1 MSDPTATAVTRRY
14 EQLYIAGGWRP
25 ARGPELLLR
34 NPATEEPAA
43 VLRLATAE
51 QVHEAVQSAAAAL
64 PEWSTTAIGKR
75 AAILAA
81 AGERLLREADALA
94 PELARE
100 IGTPIAQSRRLHI
113 ETAAHV
119 FRQAP
124 AWTREPSA
132 EADLGRTLLRRVPF
146 GVAACIT
153 PWNYPLY
160 LAACKIVPALLA
172 GATVV
177 LKPSELAPASIVR
190 LTEALIGAGVP
201 DGVFNMLFGGP
212 EAGEHLVSDPQVA
225 VISFTGST
233 AVGRRIG
240 ESAGRLLK
248 KVSLELGGKSA
259 SLVLAD
265 APLRP
270 AIAGTLQKAFQNAG
284 QTCASLSRLLVPEEH
299 FAEAC
304 ALAAEHA
311 DALNVGDP
319 LDPRTEIGPLI
330 CARQRDGALELI
342 ETALRQGARRIA
354 GDPGRLASVH
364 RGYFVAPTVLAVA
377 DPKLEIFQTEAFAPI
392 LTLTPYGSEEE
403 AIALANATPF
413 GLSGAVWSSVEEH
426 AVAVASRLRAGSV
439 SINGARTHPD
449 APFGG
454 FGASGFGRE
463 RGPLALDEFR
473 TTQALNRS

>member
-1 MSDPTATAVTRRY
+1 MRRY
-14 EQLYIAGGWRP
+14 ERLYIAGGWQP

-34 NPATEEPAA
+34 NPATEEPSAA
-43 VLRLATAE
+43 LRLATPA
-51 QVHEAVQSAAAAL
+51 QAREAVNAAAAAL
-64 PEWSTTAIGKR
+64 AAWSSRPIEKR
-75 AAILAA
+75 AAMLAA
-81 AGERLLREADALA
+81 AGECLLRGADTLA
-94 PELARE
+94 PELSGE
-100 IGTPIAQSRRLHI
+100 VGTPIAQSRRLHI

-119 FRQAP
+119 FKQAP
-124 AWTREPSA
+124 AWARMPPTEI
-132 EADLGRTLLRRVPF
+132 DLGRTLLCRVPL

-160 LAACKIVPALLA
+160 LAACKVVPALLA

-177 LKPSELAPASIVR
+177 LKPSELAPASMVR
-190 LTEALIGAGVP
+190 LAEALIEAGVP

-212 EAGEHLVSDPQVA
+212 ETGEQLVSDPQVA

-233 AVGRRIG
+233 TVGRRIA

-259 SLVLAD
+259 SLVLSD
-265 APLRP
+265 APLGP
-270 AIAGTLQKAFQNAG
+270 AVAGTLQKCFQNAG
-284 QTCASLSRLLVPEEH
+284 QTCAALSRLLVPEGS

-304 ALAAEHA
+304 ALAADRA
-311 DALNVGDP
+311 DALTIGDP

-330 CARQRDGALELI
+330 CARQRDSALEQI
-342 ETALRQGARRIA
+342 ETALRQGARRLA
-354 GDPGRLASVH
+354 GEPRRLAGIN

-377 DPKLEIFQTEAFAPI
+377 DPGLKIFQTEAFAPI
-392 LTLTPYGSEEE
+392 LTITPYQNEEE
-403 AIALANATPF
+403 AVALANATPF
-413 GLSGAVWSSVEEH
+413 GLSGAVWSSDEEH
-426 AVAVASRLRAGSV
+426 ALKVARRIRAGSM

-454 FGASGFGRE
+454 LGASGFGRE

>member
-1 MSDPTATAVTRRY
+1 MSDRSPAAITRRY
-14 EQLYIAGGWRP
+14 DHLYVGGNWRP

-34 NPATEEPAA
+34 NPTTEEQWAA
-43 VLRLATAE
+43 LRLATPDQARD
-51 QVHEAVQSAAAAL
+51 AVLAAAAAL
-64 PEWSTTAIGKR
+64 AEWSTRPMEQR

-81 AGERLLREADALA
+81 AGDSLLRDADAIA
-94 PELARE
+94 AELSSE

-119 FRQAP
+119 FKQAP
-124 AWTREPSA
+124 RWTQTPLA
-132 EADLGRTLLRRVPF
+132 EADLGRTLLCPIPF

-160 LAACKIVPALLA
+160 LAACKVVPALLA

-190 LTEALIGAGVP
+190 LTEALIGAGIP

-212 EAGEHLVSDPQVA
+212 DTGEQLVSDPQVD

-233 AVGRRIG
+233 AVGRRIA

-259 SLVLAD
+259 SVVLED
-265 APLRP
+265 AALAP
-270 AIAGTLQKAFQNAG
+270 AVAGTLQKGFQNAG
-284 QTCASLSRLLVPEEH
+284 QTCAALSRLLVPEAR

-304 ALAAEHA
+304 SLAADGA
-311 DALNVGDP
+311 DALTIGDP
-319 LDPRTEIGPLI
+319 LDPKTQIGPLI
-330 CARQRDGALELI
+330 SARQRDGAIELI
-342 ETALRQGARRIA
+342 ETALRQGARRVA
-354 GDPGRLASVH
+354 GDPRRVASLR
-364 RGYFVAPTVLAVA
+364 RGYFVAPTVLTVTDAG
-377 DPKLEIFQTEAFAPI
+377 LQIFQTEAFAPV
-392 LTLTPYGSEEE
+392 LTITPYRTEDE
-403 AIALANATPF
+403 AVALANATPF
-413 GLSGAVWSSVEEH
+413 GLSGAVWSSDEEH
-426 AVAVASRLRAGSV
+426 ALAVARRLRAGSV

-473 TTQALNRS
+473 TIQALNR